1 MISPDGGSPDIG
13 KIVSII
19 QEGNFL
25 TPEHIKTG
33 IGMALEQGKKL
44 NINPSDLSYG
54 HPLKHLE
61 KAASVLEKPE
71 QLMKM
76 FDLGGQIF
84 SNEGRK

>member
-33 IGMALEQGKKL
+33 IGMALE
-44 NINPSDLSYG
+44 
-54 HPLKHLE
+54 
-61 KAASVLEKPE
+61 
-71 QLMKM
+71 
-76 FDLGGQIF
+76 
-84 SNEGRK
+84 